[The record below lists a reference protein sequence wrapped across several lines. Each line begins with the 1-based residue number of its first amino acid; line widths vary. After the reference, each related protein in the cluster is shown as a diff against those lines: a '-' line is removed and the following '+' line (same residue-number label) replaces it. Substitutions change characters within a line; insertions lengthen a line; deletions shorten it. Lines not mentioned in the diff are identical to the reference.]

1 MARIPIDKKIGIE
14 KLVDLNSKS
23 TFSKILSQIGW
34 MDPKQKE
41 KIRYVCSKPVQKEKS
56 ILIAGTRYLST

>member
-41 KIRYVCSKPVQKEKS
+41 KLDMYVCSKPVEKES
-56 ILIAGTRYLST
+56 QF

>member
-41 KIRYVCSKPVQKEKS
+41 KSDM
-56 ILIAGTRYLST
+56 

>member
-41 KIRYVCSKPVQKEKS
+41 KSDMYVCSKPVEKES
-56 ILIAGTRYLST
+56 QF

>member
-41 KIRYVCSKPVQKEKS
+41 KSDMYVVSQYRKKVNFDS
-56 ILIAGTRYLST
+56 RN

>member
-41 KIRYVCSKPVQKEKS
+41 KSDMYVVSQYRKKS
-56 ILIAGTRYLST
+56 QF

>member
-41 KIRYVCSKPVQKEKS
+41 KSDMYVVGQ
-56 ILIAGTRYLST
+56 

>member
-41 KIRYVCSKPVQKEKS
+41 KIRYVCSKPVQKES
-56 ILIAGTRYLST
+56 QF

>member
-23 TFSKILSQIGW
+23 TFSNILSQIGL
-34 MDPKQKE
+34 MDGSKTKR
-41 KIRYVCSKPVQKEKS
+41 KIRYVVRKVEKES
-56 ILIAGTRYLST
+56 QF

>member
-41 KIRYVCSKPVQKEKS
+41 KSDMYAVSQYRKKVHFDS
-56 ILIAGTRYLST
+56 RN

>member
-41 KIRYVCSKPVQKEKS
+41 KSDMYVVSQYRKKVNFD
-56 ILIAGTRYLST
+56 GRN

>member
-23 TFSKILSQIGW
+23 TFSKILSQIGL
-34 MDPKQKE
+34 MDGSKTKR
-41 KIRYVCSKPVQKEKS
+41 KIRYVVRKVEKES
-56 ILIAGTRYLST
+56 QF

>member
-23 TFSKILSQIGW
+23 TFSKILSQIGL
-34 MDPKQKE
+34 MDGSKTKR
-41 KIRYVCSKPVQKEKS
+41 KIRYVVRKVEKES
-56 ILIAGTRYLST
+56 QFW